1 MVRAKN
7 RRGTVMKVQAK
18 CIAEAWDSK
27 ACIMY
32 KPGKGPLPG
41 GLYEIDRDGQ
51 LTTLKTPTGRYIF
64 EFDRN
69 SSVTRKA
76 MAMIKRM
83 L

>member
-1 MVRAKN
+1 
-7 RRGTVMKVQAK
+7 MKVQAR
-18 CIAEAWDSK
+18 CIAKAWDSK

-32 KPGKGPLPG
+32 EPGKGPLPG
-41 GLYEIDRDGQ
+41 GLYEIDRDSQ
-51 LTTLKTPTGRYIF
+51 LATLKTPTGRYIF

-83 L
+83 H

>member
-1 MVRAKN
+1 
-7 RRGTVMKVQAK
+7 MKVQAK
-18 CIAEAWDSK
+18 CIAEAWDST

-32 KPGKGPLPG
+32 KPGNGPFPG

-69 SSVTRKA
+69 SSFARKA